1 MEQLNTMQKETET
14 SNLLF
19 VNHFRQLRYNPKII
33 MKLILS
39 IVISILMVIVSTF
52 ATDFSKI
59 YKETGISS
67 SQPEQMER
75 IGKIISMIGGSIS
88 AIVMMGVI
96 FTVFLLISKI
106 MNTST
111 SVKSIFSATL
121 SYILITSIVGLIVNL
136 IQLCFGLSIND
147 YSLSSLNIFDKGNPW
162 LGAIDLQTIFS
173 VYVFGIM
180 LYATNNFSK
189 KATLIWSIVYL
200 IIMICF
206 SFIETSFS

>member
-136 IQLCFGLSIND
+136 IQLCFRLSIND
-147 YSLSSLNIFDKGNPW
+147 YSLTSLNIFDKGNPW

>member
-147 YSLSSLNIFDKGNPW
+147 YSLTSLNIFDKGNP
-162 LGAIDLQTIFS
+162 LLCAIYLQTIFS
-173 VYVFGIM
+173 VYVFVIM

>member
-96 FTVFLLISKI
+96 FTVFLLISKV

-147 YSLSSLNIFDKGNPW
+147 YSLTSLNIFDKGNPW

>member
-147 YSLSSLNIFDKGNPW
+147 YSLTSLNIFDKGYPW

>member
-147 YSLSSLNIFDKGNPW
+147 YSLTSLNIFDKGNPW

>member
-147 YSLSSLNIFDKGNPW
+147 Y
-162 LGAIDLQTIFS
+162 
-173 VYVFGIM
+173 
-180 LYATNNFSK
+180 
-189 KATLIWSIVYL
+189 
-200 IIMICF
+200 C
-206 SFIETSFS
+206 

>member
-147 YSLSSLNIFDKGNPW
+147 YSLTSLNIFDKGNPW

-189 KATLIWSIVYL
+189 KATLIWSIV
-200 IIMICF
+200 
-206 SFIETSFS
+206 

>member
-1 MEQLNTMQKETET
+1 MEQLNTIQKETET

-19 VNHFRQLRYNPKII
+19 ANHFRQVRYNPKII

-67 SQPEQMER
+67 SQSEQMER

-147 YSLSSLNIFDKGNPW
+147 YSLTSLNIFDKGNPW

-173 VYVFGIM
+173 VYVFGVM

-200 IIMICF
+200 VIMICF

>member
-147 YSLSSLNIFDKGNPW
+147 YSLTSLNIFDKGNPW
-162 LGAIDLQTIFS
+162 LGAIDFQTIFS

>member
-1 MEQLNTMQKETET
+1 MEQLNTIQKETET

-19 VNHFRQLRYNPKII
+19 GNHFRQLRYNPKII
-33 MKLILS
+33 VKLILS
-39 IVISILMVIVSTF
+39 IVISMLMVIVSTF

-147 YSLSSLNIFDKGNPW
+147 YSLTSLNIFDKGNPW

>member
-147 YSLSSLNIFDKGNPW
+147 YSLTSLNIFDKGNPW

-189 KATLIWSIVYL
+189 KATLILSL
-200 IIMICF
+200 IHI
-206 SFIETSFS
+206 

>member
-1 MEQLNTMQKETET
+1 
-14 SNLLF
+14 
-19 VNHFRQLRYNPKII
+19 
-33 MKLILS
+33 
-39 IVISILMVIVSTF
+39 
-52 ATDFSKI
+52 
-59 YKETGISS
+59 
-67 SQPEQMER
+67 
-75 IGKIISMIGGSIS
+75 
-88 AIVMMGVI
+88 
-96 FTVFLLISKI
+96 

-147 YSLSSLNIFDKGNPW
+147 YSLTSLNIFDKGNPW

-206 SFIETSFS
+206 SLLKLLLAEIL

>member
-1 MEQLNTMQKETET
+1 MQKETET

-147 YSLSSLNIFDKGNPW
+147 YSLTSLNIFDKGNPW

>member
-33 MKLILS
+33 MILILS

-147 YSLSSLNIFDKGNPW
+147 YSLTSLNIFDKGNPW